1 MTRSSTKRKA
11 STAMTG
17 IVITVDHVYLP
28 VGPDGNVIGG
38 WTAPNVLTSKVL
50 RRTHLK
56 APADLARFLADRD
69 QAEITT
75 PTMASGNLSSEAPTV
90 SAEASAKAE
99 RSVGR

>member
-1 MTRSSTKRKA
+1 MTTASNKRKA
-11 STAMTG
+11 SAAMTG

-28 VGPDGNVIGG
+28 LDPDGNVVAG
-38 WTAPNVLTSKVL
+38 WTAPNVSTSKVL

-75 PTMASGNLSSEAPTV
+75 PA
-90 SAEASAKAE
+90 
-99 RSVGR
+99 VGEGVQ

>member
-1 MTRSSTKRKA
+1 MTSSSNKRKA
-11 STAMTG
+11 STAMSG

-28 VGPDGNVIGG
+28 LDSEGNVLAG
-38 WTAPNVLTSKVL
+38 WSAPNVFTSKVL

-75 PTMASGNLSSEAPTV
+75 PAAGEGV
-90 SAEASAKAE
+90 Q
-99 RSVGR
+99 

>member
-1 MTRSSTKRKA
+1 MTNSSTKRKA

-28 VGPDGNVIGG
+28 IDAEGNVVAG
-38 WTAPNVLTSKVL
+38 WTAPNVSTSKVL

-75 PTMASGNLSSEAPTV
+75 PAAGEGV
-90 SAEASAKAE
+90 Q
-99 RSVGR
+99 